1 MASVRKP
8 PSQRQLRVG
17 EQIRHILAR
26 ELQRGDAIDPILF
39 DATITVSEVSVAPN
53 LRTATAYV
61 MPLGGKNSEDILVAL
76 NESASYYSHL
86 VAKKLTTKFS
96 PKLKFELDTSF
107 DEADKIGALLRK

>member
-17 EQIRHILAR
+17 EQVRHILAA
-26 ELQRGDAIDPILF
+26 ELMRGDHVSEALSGIS
-39 DATITVSEVSVAPN
+39 ITVSEVSVSPN

-61 MPLGGKNSEDILVAL
+61 MPLGGNDQEAIVDAL
-76 NESASYYSHL
+76 NEMAPHFSHM
-86 VAKKLTTKFS
+86 VAKQLTTKFS
-96 PKLKFELDTSF
+96 PKVKFELDTSF